1 MCTDYC
7 RLWTATHWRFGWMLL
22 IVAIVFTCSSAMASD
37 DTDAALALIT
47 QRNIG
52 SNMTNLAEAVS
63 KRTVTYGAIEKSLGS
78 DRANAVVSAEL
89 KRVQPKYQP
98 QWDQNLAQI
107 YAERFTADELHS
119 LTTLGKTSPSIS
131 KLAGMQN
138 EIGRAMQAR
147 SSDLLKRYVSEALSA
162 ALAQIPPKP

>member
-1 MCTDYC
+1 M
-7 RLWTATHWRFGWMLL
+7 ATE
-22 IVAIVFTCSSAMASD
+22 AY
-37 DTDAALALIT
+37 DAALTLIT

-52 SNMTNLAEAVS
+52 SNMTTLAEAVS
-63 KRTVTYGAIEKSLGS
+63 RKTVTYSAIENSLGT
-78 DRANAVVSAEL
+78 DRAKAVVSAEL
-89 KRVQPKYQP
+89 KRLRPKYQP
-98 QWDQNLAQI
+98 KWDQNLAQI

-119 LTTLGKTSPSIS
+119 LSTLGKASPSVP
-131 KLAGMQN
+131 KLASMQN